1 METTVEITA
10 ENIEAYRRELVRRE
24 RSPGTVDQY
33 TRTLHRLMERLP
45 GESPLSMEVLLAW
58 KKWAAARYSVRTVN
72 AMIAAVNGF
81 LDFLQAPALKLKS
94 MKCQQAVFSEEE
106 LTEEDYQALLSQARV
121 QGDPQLVLL
130 LQVLSGTGVR
140 VSELPFLTVEA
151 AHLRMAVVRLK
162 GKTRQVPLGE
172 DLCRQLLG
180 YTKGQRITAGPIF
193 LGKNGCPLDRR
204 RVWEALKGLC
214 AGAGV
219 APKKVYPHAFR
230 HLFAR
235 LFYGMTRDIAKLA
248 DLLGHS
254 SINTTRIYIATTCQ
268 EHRVILDRL
277 ARHLGTKKTPRT
289 GGRTCSLYRRT

>member
-1 METTVEITA
+1 MEICIQIT
-10 ENIEAYRRELVRRE
+10 NRSLEAYRSELVRRE
-24 RSPGTVDQY
+24 RGSGTIDQY
-33 TRTLHRLMERLP
+33 LRTLRRLLEDFP
-45 GESPLSMEVLLAW
+45 DGTPLCAEGLLAW
-58 KKWAAARYSVRTVN
+58 KRQAAARYSVRTVN

-81 LDFLQAPALKLKS
+81 LDFMQAPGLKLKS

-106 LTEEDYQALLSQARV
+106 LTKEDYQALLAQAG
-121 QGDPQLVLL
+121 GDPQLTLL

-151 AHLRMAVVRLK
+151 ARRRMAVVRLK

-172 DLCRQLLG
+172 ALCRQLLG
-180 YTKGQRITAGPIF
+180 YAKAQHITTGPII
-193 LGKNGCPLDRR
+193 LGKNGRPLDRR

-219 APKKVYPHAFR
+219 DPKKVYPHAFR

-235 LFYGMTRDIAKLA
+235 MFYGMTQDIAKLA

-268 EHRVILDRL
+268 EHRAILDRL
-277 ARHLGTKKTPRT
+277 AQHLGTKKPPRT
-289 GGRTCSLYRRT
+289 GGRTCFLYRRT